1 MHARY
6 LVVAFLVG
14 MSAPAAAQAPMNGQK
29 AAAVFERIRTTPA
42 ELKMYCEQL
51 KLRQDSARAFR
62 NGDNATVSKLAQRI
76 AEIQTS
82 LPGYRDAVSF
92 VSSKSNQPV
101 YFKTKEGQ
109 ALGAAQKQLVGAC
122 PAG

>member
-1 MHARY
+1 MQARY

-14 MSAPAAAQAPMNGQK
+14 MSAPAAAQVTNGQK

-42 ELKMYCEQL
+42 ELKLYCEQL

-62 NGDNATVSKLAQRI
+62 NGDNATVSKLGQRI

-82 LPGYRDAVSF
+82 MPGYRDAVSF
-92 VSSKSNQPV
+92 VSSKSSQPV

-109 ALGAAQKQLVGAC
+109 VLDAAQKQLGSAC